1 MPVHKPKAKQASA
14 MVPAYCAGGHTGR
27 QTLTRER
34 VRQIEA
40 IAMSKFQRELVTRGI
55 RCGDLLS

>member
-14 MVPAYCAGGHTGR
+14 MVPAYCAGGLTGR

-34 VRQIEA
+34 NRQIEDV
-40 IAMSKFQRELVTRGI
+40 AMSKFLRELVKRGI
-55 RCGDLLS
+55 RRGDLLS